1 MTRKL
6 LLKKEKTWI
15 FSPSLVFF
23 LIISTS
29 LRPIFTKTQQCV
41 LIERANTIWIGTNS
55 LKFENQAHFIIIFI
69 VAIPND
75 SITSLLASMLFPW
88 LWVSLFPPP
97 PVHRSHDMW
106 SGLEIWQILTN
117 GPWHSLW
124 VFKLLIYYIKE
135 WKKLQAIPL
144 MFFIKSKYARTE
156 YDDLKTAQ
164 TSLISLKQC
173 EPTKGIKWRTIS
185 KDKKDPR
192 ECTDT

>member
-124 VFKLLIYYIKE
+124 VFKLLIY
-135 WKKLQAIPL
+135 
-144 MFFIKSKYARTE
+144 
-156 YDDLKTAQ
+156 
-164 TSLISLKQC
+164 
-173 EPTKGIKWRTIS
+173 
-185 KDKKDPR
+185 
-192 ECTDT
+192 